1 MVLSDDGIDRV
12 SVVQNQVGVSTR
24 LIYLFGL
31 FSFTSF
37 AFISTASKVSG
48 RMAGD
53 IRLIHETNN
62 ISHATEVPTD
72 NIPLLNE
79 QFESRGKLTSA
90 IRLYFANQNASV
102 KLDKRRSGGGNG
114 VMICPSKLPGDRLYD
129 PKSKCAAEVR
139 FWKSKDPLNSNAPW
153 P

>member
-24 LIYLFGL
+24 LIYLFRL
-31 FSFTSF
+31 VSFTSF

-102 KLDKRRSGGGNG
+102 KLHKRRSGGGKRSDDLS
-114 VMICPSKLPGDRLYD
+114 VKVARRPAL
-129 PKSKCAAEVR
+129 
-139 FWKSKDPLNSNAPW
+139 
-153 P
+153 